1 MVNNFIQLFI
11 YSECM
16 VERIYK
22 RVQEV
27 KRLWKNIKFK
37 RNILAYKDK
46 LANEQKQGE
55 ERDNLQ

>member
-1 MVNNFIQLFI
+1 MVNDFISFFI

-27 KRLWKNIKFK
+27 KRLWKDIKFK